1 MSNNLLKAIVSFLFF
16 CIYFLASN
24 KSTPIVKNMSR
35 LPCKRLVIVEVSRT
49 SRMTTREKLL
59 ESIHDCEEKE
69 YEY

>member
-1 MSNNLLKAIVSFLFF
+1 MYKNHTDLFIPVLF
-16 CIYFLASN
+16 YFRSN

-35 LPCKRLVIVEVSRT
+35 LACKRFAIVEVSRT